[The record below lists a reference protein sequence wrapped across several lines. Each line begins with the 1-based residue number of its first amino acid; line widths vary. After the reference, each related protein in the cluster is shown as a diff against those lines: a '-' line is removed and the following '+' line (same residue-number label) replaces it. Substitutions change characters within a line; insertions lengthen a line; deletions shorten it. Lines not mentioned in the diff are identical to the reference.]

1 MISSINVVT
10 LPRTCFAV
18 VPDDYDCHDSEIR
31 INKLIHDSKMYA
43 MLHGKMINV
52 PVESIVKDKSKTLY
66 VNLSVRKYL
75 MTDAKLLSGKV
86 QALSCDYLIFSAQDC
101 EDYCLQKVKDVIGLA
116 FWDDYAVTAKEA
128 LQNALDFDLIS
139 EDDYVQMTYKHPS
152 RTSWRESK
160 AQWNIGA
167 NHNANMIERVNGM
180 MIPDNKKAIELQEVL
195 TYSKNRGITQEESD
209 KIKMLLQ
216 GRDSE
221 KVALTLLN
229 TINPNNSF
237 VELMCLINHMDDNIR
252 KNNPNVPVLPLL
264 KGAYDID
271 TSHKRR
277 SDAIVNEY
285 KKKFGYA
292 SNEVLERIADNYY
305 HPKLE
310 TSSVFDFK
318 LKLKRK

>member
-18 VPDDYDCHDSEIR
+18 VPYDYDCHDSEIR
-31 INKLIHDSKMYA
+31 INKLIHDSNLYA
-43 MLHGKMINV
+43 KLHGKMINA
-52 PVESIVKDKSKTLY
+52 PVESIVTDKTKTLY
-66 VNLSVRKYL
+66 VNLAVRKYL

-86 QALSCDYLIFSAQDC
+86 QALSCDYLIFTAQDA
-101 EDYCLQKVKDVIGLA
+101 EDYCLQKVKDIIGLA
-116 FWDDYAVTAKEA
+116 FWDNYALTAKKA

-139 EDDYVQMTYKHPS
+139 EDDYVQMTYKNPN
-152 RTSWRESK
+152 RASWKEPLS
-160 AQWNIGA
+160 QWNSSK
-167 NHNANMIERVNGM
+167 NHNANMIEQVNGM
-180 MIPDNKKAIELQEVL
+180 MVPDNKKVIELQEVL
-195 TYSKNRGITQEESD
+195 NYSKNRAITQEESN

-216 GRDSE
+216 SQDSE

-229 TINPNNSF
+229 TINPVNSF

-252 KNNPNVPVLPLL
+252 RNNPTVPVLPLL
-264 KGAYDID
+264 KGAYDIE
-271 TSHKRR
+271 TGHKRR
-277 SDAIVNEY
+277 SDVIVDEY

-292 SNEVLERIADNYY
+292 SNEVLEKIADNYY

-310 TSSVFDFK
+310 KSSVFDFK

>member
-18 VPDDYDCHDSEIR
+18 VPDDYDCHESDLK
-31 INKLIHDSKMYA
+31 INKLIHDSQKYGD
-43 MLHGKMINV
+43 LNGKMIDV
-52 PVESIVKDKSKTLY
+52 PVESIVTDKTKTLY
-66 VNLSVRKYL
+66 VNLAVRKYL

-86 QALSCDYLIFSAQDC
+86 QALTCDYLVFTAQDC

-116 FWDDYAVTAKEA
+116 FWDDRCITAKEA

-139 EDDYVQMTYKHPS
+139 EDDYVQMTYKHPQ
-152 RTSWRESK
+152 RTSWKESNS
-160 AQWNIGA
+160 QWNISK
-167 NHNANMIERVNGM
+167 NHNANMIEQVNGM
-180 MIPDNKKAIELQEVL
+180 MVPSNKKVIELQEVL
-195 TYSKNRGITQEESD
+195 TYSKNRGITQEESN

-216 GRDSE
+216 AQDSE

-252 KNNPNVPVLPLL
+252 RNNPNVPVLPLL
-264 KGAYDID
+264 KGAYNVD
-271 TSHKRR
+271 TGIKRR
-277 SDAIVNEY
+277 SDKIVKDYQE
-285 KKKFGYA
+285 KFGYA
-292 SNEVLERIADNYY
+292 SNEILERIADNYY

>member
-18 VPDDYDCHDSEIR
+18 VPDDYDCHESEIR
-31 INKLIHDSKMYA
+31 INKLIYDSKRHA
-43 MLHGKMINV
+43 DLNGKIIDI
-52 PVESIVKDKSKTLY
+52 PVESIVKDKTKTLY
-66 VNLSVRKYL
+66 VNLAVRKYL

-86 QALSCDYLIFSAQDC
+86 QALSCDYLVFTAQDT

-116 FWDDYAVTAKEA
+116 FWDGYCVAAKEA

-139 EDDYVQMTYKHPS
+139 ENDYVQMTYKHPQ
-152 RTSWRESK
+152 RTSWKESK
-160 AQWNIGA
+160 SQWNIGS
-167 NHNANMIERVNGM
+167 NHNANFIFRGTGM
-180 MIPDNKKAIELQEVL
+180 MIPDNKKVIDLREVL
-195 TYSKNRGITQEESD
+195 NYAKNRGITLEESN

-216 GRDSE
+216 SQDSE

-229 TINPNNSF
+229 TINPNDSF

-264 KGAYDID
+264 KGAFDVETGYKRKSDI
-271 TSHKRR
+271 
-277 SDAIVNEY
+277 IVKEY
-285 KKKFGYA
+285 EQKFGYP

-305 HPKLE
+305 HPTVE

>member
-31 INKLIHDSKMYA
+31 INKLIHNSELYA
-43 MLHGKMINV
+43 NLHGKMIDI
-52 PVESIVKDKSKTLY
+52 PAESIVKDKTKTLY
-66 VNLSVRKYL
+66 VNLAVRKYL

-86 QALSCDYLIFSAQDC
+86 QALSCDYLIFSAQDT
-101 EDYCLQKVKDVIGLA
+101 EDYCLQKVKDIIGLA
-116 FWDDYAVTAKEA
+116 FWDGYAVAAKEI

-139 EDDYVQMTYKHPS
+139 EDDYVQMTYKNKL
-152 RTSWRESK
+152 RASWKESNS
-160 AQWNIGA
+160 QWNIGK
-167 NHNANMIERVNGM
+167 NHNANLIENVNGM
-180 MIPDNKKAIELQEVL
+180 MVPDNKKVIELQEVL
-195 TYSKNRGITQEESD
+195 NYSKNRGITQEESN

-216 GRDSE
+216 ARDSE

-252 KNNPNVPVLPLL
+252 RNNPNVPVLPLL
-264 KGAYDID
+264 KGAYNVD
-271 TSHKRR
+271 TGIKRR
-277 SDAIVNEY
+277 SDKIVKDYQE
-285 KKKFGYA
+285 KFGYA

>member
-18 VPDDYDCHDSEIR
+18 VPDDYDCHESDLK
-31 INKLIHDSKMYA
+31 INKLIHDSQKYA
-43 MLHGKMINV
+43 DLNGNMIDV
-52 PVESIVKDKSKTLY
+52 PVESIVTDKTKTLY
-66 VNLSVRKYL
+66 VNLAVRKYL
-75 MTDAKLLSGKV
+75 MTDAKLLSGQV
-86 QALSCDYLIFSAQDC
+86 QALSCDYLIFTAQDT

-116 FWDDYAVTAKEA
+116 FWDEYAVATKEA

-139 EDDYVQMTYKHPS
+139 EDDYVQMTYKHPN
-152 RTSWRESK
+152 RTSWKESK
-160 AQWNIGA
+160 TQWNVGS
-167 NHNANMIERVNGM
+167 NHNVNFILQATGM
-180 MIPDNKKAIELQEVL
+180 MIPSNKKVIELQEVL
-195 TYSKNRGITQEESD
+195 NYSKNRGITQEESN

-216 GRDSE
+216 AKDSE

-252 KNNPNVPVLPLL
+252 RNNPNVPVLPLL
-264 KGAYDID
+264 KGAYNVD
-271 TSHKRR
+271 TGIKRK
-277 SDAIVNEY
+277 SDRIVKEY
-285 KKKFGYA
+285 EKKFGYA

-305 HPKLE
+305 HPTVE

-318 LKLKRK
+318 LKIKRK